1 MVDDLLEDGM
11 DYTKAVKVAIRK
23 NKHMLE
29 IYLDEV
35 IENDN
40 YDEDDDASDD
50 DDDDDDDDSD
60 DDEGDEVGRERWRR
74 ETR

>member
-1 MVDDLLEDGM
+1 VVDDLLEDGM

>member
-1 MVDDLLEDGM
+1 VVDDLLEDGR
-11 DYTKAVKVAIRK
+11 DYKKAVKVAIRK